1 MFIWFIGVAS
11 TYVWLDAREPLSFP
25 PQALAQ
31 EISQRFDKGSAE
43 LAQFIDHYSKRA
55 QLEDSLATTIE
66 KTVSSFKHGAHR
78 HAGGQTDAREENGG
92 GVPGLVSVLQ
102 GEVEMRARMHLHLSE
117 RLNNEVVKSLSLFT
131 NEAWHAARDI
141 RAKVSKLAD
150 EMRGHHEQIPKLSAR
165 AASKAPRSTQQRL
178 DEEKRKLIELQRQW
192 QNEIAGMVSDFEA
205 ADVARM
211 EVIRE
216 SVFRAQHYQSE
227 FFRAVHDQTG
237 ASRECAKH
245 LHVGVRIVDEMVRPK
260 AQENESVQSDS
271 GFLKLG
277 IFRSKTRRVRKKDSK
292 TGQSIASSDMSQRAS
307 SIVSPGMGSVRT
319 VQTVQTVQG
328 QHAETVGSEPPNF
341 GTVRRSLDRHGNS
354 FVSTS
359 SAQRSESTEAASN
372 VAAKQ
377 ASVPGSVADEGEW
390 VFAGHSQA
398 SSGGAGMGLS
408 ADSLVHVTHSLAV
421 IEEGSVKSPAVPR
434 EIPEFG
440 AEQETLKAG
449 VWPAEADINTVNQA
463 ADTNAVNQAADT
475 NAVNQAA
482 DTNAV
487 GHAVET
493 NAVDQGVVSPIEQ
506 DVVSSVEHAGTN
518 VTFDDLFMPL
528 EQTDQAEQAD
538 TRDLEENKTTSPAI
552 DLDTAFSIPAPSRQ
566 HTETTHISTQPL
578 PAPMPIQAV
587 HTAPTRIKS
596 PLDSITRGELK
607 HRRNSSMAKDTQFD
621 TAESD
626 ADVEQMFRVNFS
638 IRERAIED
646 NPDETRAA
654 LSRVTTMLRA
664 APVSRRRNRRE
675 VRTMYV
681 AANESVG
688 DIAEAQTVKPVEPVQ
703 AVEPSGEQEPQ
714 TPVTPMPQ
722 RQSGFAET
730 ELETGER
737 TDVGA
742 AVEDMAANAED
753 VADPQE
759 RDTSETGDV
768 WADAEPEES
777 KSEPEE
783 SKSEKSKAEEEVQLK
798 TEGTVRRR
806 APPPP
811 PPSVQA
817 ASIGRSVQRTSSG
830 SLRNGQVADD
840 TKQQT
845 EDTTDE
851 GQKTGSYRGRRGGS
865 NGPLGISM
873 HAIETLDFSVQSQ
886 GDYMP
891 ELRHKVT
898 GSVELYIREP
908 IEALDLAPLRIT
920 VRRPIDAQW
929 VANPSVVVLDT
940 TSEGE
945 RYRFVRPDLFAHSS
959 DTRVTVFKY
968 QTEGSNNPRVLP
980 LVVREACTKT
990 DDSCALMLFVEP
1002 NVDGV
1007 FGGSQVE
1014 KPAVLVSVDGTMTT
1028 QASRPSA
1035 TWFKERNTLLWN
1047 LDSIRVPERNTLGD
1061 DEVAKL
1067 GTALVAKMGGRVR
1080 PVSLA
1085 LRFEAQAQIVD
1096 FDVQVGRVAGQT
1108 VVEKVES
1115 RVVKSGK
1122 CVYVF
1127 YQGEMGE
1134 PVGHTIEPPAHET
1147 EPAAQAEPSAHET
1160 EPSAHEISSESD
1172 DSEAWS
1178 DKE

>member
-1 MFIWFIGVAS
+1 MF
-11 TYVWLDAREPLSFP
+11 
-25 PQALAQ
+25 
-31 EISQRFDKGSAE
+31 
-43 LAQFIDHYSKRA
+43 RA

-66 KTVSSFKHGAHR
+66 KTVSSFKHGAQR
-78 HAGGQTDAREENGG
+78 NAGGQTEENGG
-92 GVPGLVSVLQ
+92 GVSGLVSVLQ

-117 RLNNEVVKSLSLFT
+117 RLNNEVVKSLSLFAN
-131 NEAWHAARDI
+131 NEAWKTAREI
-141 RAKVSKLAD
+141 RAKVSKMAD

-178 DEEKRKLIELQRQW
+178 DEEKRKLIDLQRQW
-192 QNEIAGMVSDFEA
+192 QNEIAGLVSDFEA
-205 ADVARM
+205 ADVARL

-260 AQENESVQSDS
+260 AREENESPSDS

-319 VQTVQTVQG
+319 VQG
-328 QHAETVGSEPPNF
+328 QHAETVGAGSEPHNF

-359 SAQRSESTEAASN
+359 SAQRSESMETASN
-372 VAAKQ
+372 VAGPKQ
-377 ASVPGSVADEGEW
+377 ASVQGSVVDEGEW

-398 SSGGAGMGLS
+398 SSGAAGMGLS
-408 ADSLVHVTHSLAV
+408 ADSLVHVTHNLAV
-421 IEEGSVKSPAVPR
+421 IEEASVKSPAVQ
-434 EIPEFG
+434 
-440 AEQETLKAG
+440 QEVPVIDAGQEPLEAG
-449 VWPAEADINTVNQA
+449 VLPTAAETNTVEHSPEA
-463 ADTNAVNQAADT
+463 NAVEHT
-475 NAVNQAA
+475 
-482 DTNAV
+482 
-487 GHAVET
+487 VET
-493 NAVDQGVVSPIEQ
+493 STVEQ
-506 DVVSSVEHAGTN
+506 DVINSVEHTDTN
-518 VTFDDLFMPL
+518 VRFDDLFMPL

-538 TRDLEENKTTSPAI
+538 TPDLGENKATSPAI
-552 DLDTAFSIPAPSRQ
+552 DLDTAFSIPAPSKQ
-566 HTETTHISTQPL
+566 HADAIHGSTQKS
-578 PAPMPIQAV
+578 PAPMRMQAA

-596 PLDSITRGELK
+596 PLDSITRTN
-607 HRRNSSMAKDTQFD
+607 HRRNSSMTKDTQFD
-621 TAESD
+621 TAASD
-626 ADVEQMFRVNFS
+626 DTDVEQMFRVNFS

-646 NPDETRAA
+646 NPDETKAA

-681 AANESVG
+681 AANEAVR
-688 DIAEAQTVKPVEPVQ
+688 DIGEAQSEKDVELVKNVEDVQ
-703 AVEPSGEQEPQ
+703 GGEREPQ
-714 TPVTPMPQ
+714 TPMTPMPQ
-722 RQSGFAET
+722 RQGGFVET
-730 ELETGER
+730 EPEEMG
-737 TDVGA
+737 VGA
-742 AVEDMAANAED
+742 AVEDVAAANSED

-759 RDTSETGDV
+759 RDTSEAGDE
-768 WADAEPEES
+768 WADAETGESKAEPEESKAEVAEPEES
-777 KSEPEE
+777 KSEE
-783 SKSEKSKAEEEVQLK
+783 SKSEESKAETLKAEVEAQMQLK

-817 ASIGRSVQRTSSG
+817 ASLGRSVQRASCG
-830 SLRNGQVADD
+830 SLRNGQVADED
-840 TKQQT
+840 TKRMA

-851 GQKTGSYRGRRGGS
+851 AQRTGSYRGRRGGS

-873 HAIETLDFSVQSQ
+873 HMSETLDFSVHSQ

-898 GSVELYIREP
+898 GSVELHIREP
-908 IEALDLAPLRIT
+908 IAALDLAPLRIN
-920 VRRPIDAQW
+920 VRRPTDAQW

-940 TSEGE
+940 TCDGE
-945 RYRFVRPDLFAHSS
+945 RYRFVRPDLFAQAT
-959 DTRVTVFKY
+959 DVRVAVFKY
-968 QTEGSNNPRVLP
+968 QTEGSNNAKVLP
-980 LVVREACTKT
+980 LVIREACTKT
-990 DDSCALMLFVEP
+990 DESCALMLFVEP
-1002 NVDGV
+1002 NVDSV

-1028 QASRPSA
+1028 QASRPPA
-1035 TWFKERNTLLWN
+1035 TWFRERNTLLWK
-1047 LDSIRVPERNTLGD
+1047 LDSIHVPERNAIND
-1061 DEVAKL
+1061 EEVAKL
-1067 GTALVAKMGGRVR
+1067 GTALVVKMGGRVR
-1080 PVSLA
+1080 PLSLA
-1085 LRFEAQAQIVD
+1085 LRFEAQARVVE
-1096 FDVQVGRVAGQT
+1096 FDVGVVRVAGG
-1108 VVEKVES
+1108 VVVDGVES

-1122 CVYVF
+1122 Y
-1127 YQGEMGE
+1127 
-1134 PVGHTIEPPAHET
+1134 
-1147 EPAAQAEPSAHET
+1147 
-1160 EPSAHEISSESD
+1160 